1 MIKRIFILLSIFLL
15 SCGNDDSNNPSGI
28 GSETLSSS
36 IIDENLSSNMD
47 TLSSNRK
54 SSSVDKV
61 KASSSSTKSS
71 DSKSSQEKMS
81 SSLKEK
87 KSSSSNEGAFV
98 SSSRNEKRSSSSL
111 KSSDSDVDN
120 SSNSEKNSSSEKN
133 LSFSETSSSSNAGF
147 STSEESSSS
156 RTSSSS
162 FMEISSSI
170 ISELSSSSRKVAEIK
185 PNNYYKMNC
194 PEGMVCKYVIT
205 EFLNQE
211 FLASNKYG
219 EILDDRDGFVYKT
232 IKIDNYNWTAQNMNY
247 DTTGFCQ
254 DDIPLNCEKYG
265 RIYNKNVAIRICPSG
280 WHLPDSSEWRKL
292 IEFAQKYAN
301 VENAGSVLKSQN
313 GGWSAYLETNDK
325 EKCDLKQ
332 TVNCIDGNG
341 SDELGFSA
349 VPQAEKANTVG
360 GFSNYGHH
368 SSLWMKKPYGH
379 FTIYFSNY
387 FGLGSSGTGA
397 NYLHSVRCI
406 KDW

>member
-292 IEFAQKYAN
+292 IEFAQ
-301 VENAGSVLKSQN
+301 
-313 GGWSAYLETNDK
+313 
-325 EKCDLKQ
+325 
-332 TVNCIDGNG
+332 
-341 SDELGFSA
+341 
-349 VPQAEKANTVG
+349 
-360 GFSNYGHH
+360 
-368 SSLWMKKPYGH
+368 
-379 FTIYFSNY
+379 
-387 FGLGSSGTGA
+387 
-397 NYLHSVRCI
+397 
-406 KDW
+406 